1 MEAYIQVV
9 TTTEKRQD
17 AEKIAKALVERR
29 LAACAQIVGPIVS
42 TYWWKDNIET
52 AEEWQC
58 LIKSKKSFYS
68 EVEKAIK
75 VLHPYETPEKPEV
88 HLHTDKESVE
98 VSTDKIIKTLEL
110 LGHIPAIEGSTDYTA
125 EEEDAIKNRLQDLGY
140 I

>member
-75 VLHPYETPEKPEV
+75 MLHPYETPEIIALPIVSGSDDYLKW
-88 HLHTDKESVE
+88 LNDQLKSIDGDK
-98 VSTDKIIKTLEL
+98 
-110 LGHIPAIEGSTDYTA
+110 
-125 EEEDAIKNRLQDLGY
+125 
-140 I
+140 

>member
-9 TTTEKRQD
+9 TTTDKRQD

-29 LAACAQIVGPIVS
+29 LAACAQLVGPIVS

-58 LIKSKKSFYS
+58 LIKSKKNFYG

-75 VLHPYETPEKPEV
+75 MLHPYETPEIIALPIVFGSDDYLEWLNDQLKSIDG
-88 HLHTDKESVE
+88 DK
-98 VSTDKIIKTLEL
+98 
-110 LGHIPAIEGSTDYTA
+110 
-125 EEEDAIKNRLQDLGY
+125 
-140 I
+140 

>member
-17 AEKIAKALVERR
+17 AEKIAKSLVERR
-29 LAACAQIVGPIVS
+29 LAACAQLVGPIVS

-68 EVEKAIK
+68 KAEKAIK
-75 VLHPYETPEKPEV
+75 MLHPYETPEIIALPIVSGSDDYLEWLNDQLKSIDE
-88 HLHTDKESVE
+88 DK
-98 VSTDKIIKTLEL
+98 
-110 LGHIPAIEGSTDYTA
+110 
-125 EEEDAIKNRLQDLGY
+125 
-140 I
+140 